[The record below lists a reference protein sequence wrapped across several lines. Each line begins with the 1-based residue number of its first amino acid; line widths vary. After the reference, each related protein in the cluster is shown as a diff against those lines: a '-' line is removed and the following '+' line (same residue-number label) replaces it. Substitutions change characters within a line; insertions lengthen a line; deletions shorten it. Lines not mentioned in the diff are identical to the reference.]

1 MSSAP
6 SVCQNVIFFEK
17 KLFKCREKL
26 SYLGFFGLEFEKPS
40 AIFEISSLK
49 FVNLQHFV
57 KKIMSKFG
65 TKNALL
71 GIFGLEF
78 EEKLLSYLKSA
89 LSNLSNC
96 KISRKKRS
104 KMSKFGTKNALFE
117 YFWDRI

>member
-1 MSSAP
+1 M
-6 SVCQNVIFFEK
+6 
-17 KLFKCREKL
+17 
-26 SYLGFFGLEFEKPS
+26 SYLGFFGLEFEKSS

-104 KMSKFGTKNALFE
+104 KISKFGTKNALIE